1 MTATIFIGYLI
12 VTPPLKWLCKAKK
25 GKKKVKIY
33 ALFFV
38 VACLAFAAC
47 EKKSDKTMNEQK
59 KEETVTG
66 NLAPDKQF
74 LVDNKKKEGVEVTA
88 NGLQYKVI
96 TAGAG
101 AKPTATN
108 RVKVHY
114 RGSLI
119 DGTQFDSSYDRG
131 EPLTFAL
138 NQVIRGWT
146 EGLQLMSVGSKYEL
160 YIPSELGYGDRG
172 AGGTIPPGA
181 TLIFEIE
188 LLDII

>member
-1 MTATIFIGYLI
+1 
-12 VTPPLKWLCKAKK
+12 
-25 GKKKVKIY
+25 VKIY

>member
-1 MTATIFIGYLI
+1 M
-12 VTPPLKWLCKAKK
+12 
-25 GKKKVKIY
+25 KIY